1 LRRTTYT
8 RPFAEEISVVLPPPK
23 DPNFVLPPPTEEEY
37 NRDISGDL
45 WVEDADILDKFGDQ
59 FDDDDD
65 LSLDDEDDEPEQG

>member
-1 LRRTTYT
+1 M
-8 RPFAEEISVVLPPPK
+8 VLPPPK